1 MAQDTITVAPAR
13 PMLLD
18 ALMPELDATRVE
30 HRVIDGD
37 QALVYEAVM
46 AADFIRAWRDNAAV
60 RTLFAAR
67 AAAEQVL
74 TRVLG
79 HEPGAP
85 AAAPDSMR
93 LADLSAHG
101 QWVRLGEDPPHEIVF
116 GVVGRFWAGE
126 TVWEE
131 IDAAEF
137 AGFSRPGFARIACNF
152 SLRPYGGARTLV
164 SYEAR
169 TRATDERARSGFL
182 RYWRAASVGAGVVMR
197 SQLAI
202 VAGEAA
208 KLADS

>member
-13 PMLLD
+13 PMVLD
-18 ALMPELDATRVE
+18 TLMPELDATRIE

-60 RTLFAAR
+60 RALFATR
-67 AAAEQVL
+67 SAAEQL
-74 TRVLG
+74 ITRALG
-79 HEPGAP
+79 HEAGPTPPAPG
-85 AAAPDSMR
+85 SMR
-93 LADLSAHG
+93 LADLPAHG
-101 QWVRLGEDPPHEIVF
+101 QWVRLGEDPPHEIAF

-131 IDAAEF
+131 IEAEEF
-137 AGFSRPGFARIACNF
+137 GGFSRPDLARIACNF
-152 SLRPYGGARTLV
+152 SLRPYGSARTLV

-169 TRATDERARSGFL
+169 TQATDQRSRTSFL